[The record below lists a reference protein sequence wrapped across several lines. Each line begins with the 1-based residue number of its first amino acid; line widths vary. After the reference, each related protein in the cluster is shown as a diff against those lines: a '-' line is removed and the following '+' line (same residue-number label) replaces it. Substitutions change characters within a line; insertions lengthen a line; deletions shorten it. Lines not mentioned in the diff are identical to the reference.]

1 MPHPKSGDI
10 LPVHLGGSVFLKRK
24 PGTSTSR
31 RSVSDDWI
39 AWLPRDKVHL
49 FDAVVQRWETFYAMM
64 SVSLDDAFTLRA
76 RGELVRARQQVS
88 VSADLLSRLTTS
100 LVGACGALSDRSRH
114 ISNVPAV
121 APLNAEFFRG
131 ETAQTAA
138 SWNEFLHRVL
148 FGSRSRYFQ
157 KLRILSETLQNLARE
172 YDDAA
177 TDVAAGISVQPGD
190 SWDALECLQYDFTTC
205 LRESEV
211 LLKSFLRVLPGEHL
225 EAFAAELDATPS
237 PKRKPAV
244 GSRARIT
251 NASA

>member
-1 MPHPKSGDI
+1 
-10 LPVHLGGSVFLKRK
+10 VFLKRK

-88 VSADLLSRLTTS
+88 ISADLLSRLASS
-100 LVGACGALSDRSRH
+100 LVSACATLSDRGRQ

-148 FGSRSRYFQ
+148 FASRSRYFQ

-172 YDDAA
+172 YNEAA
-177 TDVAAGISVQPGD
+177 SDVAAGISAQPGD

-211 LLKSFLRVLPGEHL
+211 LLKSFLRVLPGEQL
-225 EAFAAELDATPS
+225 DAFAAELDSTPA
-237 PKRKPAV
+237 PKRKPAI
-244 GSRARIT
+244 GTRARIT